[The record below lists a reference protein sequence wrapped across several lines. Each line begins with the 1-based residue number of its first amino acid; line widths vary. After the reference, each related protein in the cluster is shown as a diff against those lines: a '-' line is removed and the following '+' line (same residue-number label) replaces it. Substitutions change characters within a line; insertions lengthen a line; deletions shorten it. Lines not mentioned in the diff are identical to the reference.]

1 MPVHVS
7 GHASQEEIKLLLHLV
22 KPRYLIPIHGE
33 LRMLKQHKRL
43 ALEVGM
49 EDEQIALVE
58 NGRVIEF
65 NHGEMSLGDRIPG
78 GYVFVDGSGVGD
90 VDRSTMRDRELLS
103 QDGVVLLNLELD
115 KEKGSFKDL
124 EIISRGFIAQD
135 ESQEMFAELRKR
147 VVKLTQYPAN
157 NLQKEIHSVATS
169 FLNEETK
176 RRPVIFVTIS
186 KA

>member
-1 MPVHVS
+1 
-7 GHASQEEIKLLLHLV
+7 V

-49 EDEQIALVE
+49 DERQIALVE

-65 NHGEMSLGDRIPG
+65 THGEMTLKERIPG
-78 GYVFVDGSGVGD
+78 GYVFVDGIGVGD
-90 VDRSTMRDRELLS
+90 VDRSTMRDRTLLS
-103 QDGVVLLNLELD
+103 QDGVVLLNIELD
-115 KEKGSFKDL
+115 KNNGVFKDL

-135 ESQEMFAELRKR
+135 EAQELFAELRKR

-157 NLQKEIHSVATS
+157 NLQKEIQSVATS
-169 FLNEETK
+169 FINEETK